1 MGRASLI
8 VGIQPMDRHKHA
20 KTIRPTS
27 RWDSG
32 AHEQMLVVETD
43 LALPNHLDYDEKE
56 AYRNGQKNTET
67 VCFRVSR

>member
-1 MGRASLI
+1 
-8 VGIQPMDRHKHA
+8 MDRHKHA

-32 AHEQMLVVETD
+32 AHEQMVVVETD

-56 AYRNGQKNTET
+56 FTSLQKWTEEYRDRLFPGLQI
-67 VCFRVSR
+67 